1 MASHFPVN
9 RLSPL
14 DRLRAALS
22 GTHPNPPRPLAERDM
37 PAALSDAL
45 GSQFLSTLRPAAVL
59 VAVIDRPDEPSV
71 LFTRR
76 ATHLRAHAGQV
87 SFPGGRSEPEDAGPA
102 QTALRESFEEVGL
115 EPDRVELVGY
125 LDDYPTVTRFLV
137 TPVVGV
143 VEPGASFRAD
153 RSEVEAVFEVPLA
166 FLLDARNYERRT
178 ILRGQRRLPY
188 WALEHE
194 GNTIWGATAG
204 MLHNLLEKVG

>member
-1 MASHFPVN
+1 MALQPFAG

-14 DRLRAALS
+14 ERLRVGLS
-22 GTHPNPPRPLAERDM
+22 GTHPNPPRPLAERDV
-37 PAALSDAL
+37 PAALAGLLD
-45 GSQFLSTLRPAAVL
+45 QQRLSSLRPAAVL
-59 VAVIDRPDEPSV
+59 VAVIDRPGEPSV

-76 ATHLRAHAGQV
+76 ASHLRAHAGQV
-87 SFPGGRSEPEDAGPA
+87 SFPGGRSEPEDDGPA
-102 QTALRESFEEVGL
+102 GTALRESFEEVGL

-143 VEPGASFRAD
+143 VASGTRFRAD
-153 RSEVEAVFEVPLA
+153 RAEVESLFEVPLS

-188 WALEHE
+188 WALEHQ
-194 GNTIWGATAG
+194 GHTIWGATAG